1 MSGFQPLPKA
11 RAFRNL
17 WDITKFMRNTW
28 FRGTLG
34 AVSTGSMIMPN
45 VLRVL
50 SVIIG
55 VLWYID
61 DI

>member
-1 MSGFQPLPKA
+1 MG
-11 RAFRNL
+11 
-17 WDITKFMRNTW
+17 NTW

-34 AVSTGSMIMPN
+34 AVSTGVMIMPN

-55 VLWYID
+55 CALGYID

>member
-1 MSGFQPLPKA
+1 MG
-11 RAFRNL
+11 
-17 WDITKFMRNTW
+17 NTW

-34 AVSTGSMIMPN
+34 AVATGSMIMPN

-55 VLWYID
+55 VLLGYID
-61 DI
+61 ESKIDYN